1 MELLR
6 IENFLI
12 GEGNLLSGRNT
23 FLSSPLSVKSSTEL
37 GRAFRKGANLLV
49 IYHVSLLVFVI

>member
-6 IENFLI
+6 IKEFLI

-23 FLSSPLSVKSSTEL
+23 FLSSPLSVKPSTEL
-37 GRAFRKGANLLV
+37 GRPFRKLA